1 MHLLKFFSHT
11 KDTHGHTILGHG
23 VGHVVLEPSTTIKH
37 YILVKEE
44 DVKEERVRR
53 ASTSHHHQ
61 LQSLLPTLHQG
72 EPFHHYE
79 LFL

>member
-1 MHLLKFFSHT
+1 MAKNLKSLKKSTVFMT
-11 KDTHGHTILGHG
+11 E
-23 VGHVVLEPSTTIKH
+23 LEFITP
-37 YILVKEE
+37 LVKEE
-44 DVKEERVRR
+44 RDVKEERVRR

>member
-1 MHLLKFFSHT
+1 MGANDQRELPICLKSISLIRKINTFKYSFP
-11 KDTHGHTILGHG
+11 IQ
-23 VGHVVLEPSTTIKH
+23 I
-37 YILVKEE
+37 
-44 DVKEERVRR
+44 VKEERVRR

-79 LFL
+79 LFF